1 MDVLGL
7 SQRCKS
13 CVDHCDPLSVF
24 LRAVLAGIQQFLV
37 LNQIRRSTV
46 TRLEY
51 SLFLC
56 TIIKFDNVEL
66 HIWVITGTTT
76 TAGDN

>member
-24 LRAVLAGIQQFLV
+24 LRAVLAGIQRFLV

-51 SLFLC
+51 SLFL
-56 TIIKFDNVEL
+56 
-66 HIWVITGTTT
+66 
-76 TAGDN
+76 